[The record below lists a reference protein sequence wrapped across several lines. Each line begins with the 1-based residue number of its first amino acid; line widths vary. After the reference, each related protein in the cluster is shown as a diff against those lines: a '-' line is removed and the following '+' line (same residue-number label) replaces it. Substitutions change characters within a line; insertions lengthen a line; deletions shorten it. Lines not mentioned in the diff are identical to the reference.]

1 MQGRRQ
7 GSLAVWSCV
16 AVVLAVLPC
25 GLPSQVLAQAPAPT
39 VQIDAALLARAN
51 AGDSAAQIGVGEAY
65 VAAPGKAQDCKLAAG
80 WYEKSAAQSSLSA
93 ALHLAALY
101 RDGCKSLPR
110 DMAQAAAWYRKA
122 AELGDVGAQGTLGT
136 LYFMGQGVAQNYVE
150 AYFWLDLA
158 ARAPSPRQQQYAANR
173 QMVGMHITTDDVD
186 AARER
191 VDNWLAAHPR
201 KAALQ

>member
-1 MQGRRQ
+1 MGAAILVT
-7 GSLAVWSCV
+7 LAGAMPGEAC
-16 AVVLAVLPC
+16 
-25 GLPSQVLAQAPAPT
+25 AQASAPT
-39 VQIDAALLARAN
+39 AQIDAVVLARAN
-51 AGDSAAQIGVGEAY
+51 AGEAAAQIAVGEAY
-65 VAAPGKAQDCKLAAG
+65 AAAPGKAQDCKLAAT
-80 WYEKSAAQSSLSA
+80 WYQKAVVQSGLSA

-110 DMAQAAAWYRKA
+110 DMAQAAEWYRKA
-122 AELGDVGAQGTLGT
+122 AELGDVNAQGTLGT

-158 ARAPSPRQQQYAANR
+158 ARAASPRQEQYAANR

-201 KAALQ
+201 KAAQ